1 MKGKL
6 HEIGYDDFMD
16 KFCKLDGIKN
26 PKTLK
31 KKNLRDFKALN
42 DFDFKSPE
50 TEFYPKIVN
59 QTFVVQRLCY

>member
-1 MKGKL
+1 
-6 HEIGYDDFMD
+6 MD